1 MMGAVR
7 MNRKKVLAACA
18 GLSTAMLLIPQGTVL
33 AAYSSTG
40 DSGVNVVDYIENRR
54 RGERENRLSEAQKE
68 LQKDAAEMVS
78 ELRDPID
85 PAKPL
90 PVAVEGD
97 DMLYDE
103 RTGDVYAKGN
113 VRITE
118 IDARRFTS
126 DEMTGNLKEQEV
138 NVPGKGH
145 MLQVPNAVGKKNGG
159 KLSQP
164 ADLEGYRIVYNYGT
178 QKGSMEEA
186 KGKIGKYYVYGKR
199 IEFYPERVL
208 VYDGYATRC
217 GAKTPDYRLTGS
229 LIEVYPQKEMIIHNM
244 SLKVKNSTIYSE
256 KEHHVDISP
265 EAQRDTTYPR
275 VGYSNSDGFWMS
287 YRLQYDLASRLDAF
301 ADLVYYTKHGMRNV
315 YGIEWRNAG
324 SYASVQYGR
333 YVDGDDNWIKK
344 KPTFLYSYSHRIG
357 DLPLSYGLS
366 FEMGRWE
373 NKGITSTHTK
383 YGLSLTPDTIYL
395 GSKKVRLN
403 LGVGYSITRESY
415 DKSRVD
421 GFSYNGVVVDEFSDN
436 FALYAGY
443 YYSRSNKQNAL
454 FNYGLSDYSRKG
466 VAGMSIG
473 ITPRDRIVFGTE
485 FNMAT
490 HSLKDVDYYW
500 FHDMH
505 CVQMILRYREKRDQW
520 HVTFQFTP
528 W

>member
-1 MMGAVR
+1 

-18 GLSTAMLLIPQGTVL
+18 GLSTAMLLIPQGTAL
-33 AAYSSTG
+33 AAYSSTS
-40 DSGVNVVDYIENRR
+40 DSGVSVVDYIENRR
-54 RGERENRLSEAQKE
+54 RGERENRLSEDQNE
-68 LQKDAAEMVS
+68 LRKDAAEMVS
-78 ELRDPID
+78 ELRGPID
-85 PAKPL
+85 PTKPL

-118 IDARRFTS
+118 IDARRFTG
-126 DEMTGNLKEQEV
+126 DEAMGNLKEQEI

-145 MLQVPNAVGKKNGG
+145 MLQVPNAIGKKKGG

-186 KGKIGKYYVYGKR
+186 KGKIGKYYVYGKK

-244 SLKVKNSTIYSE
+244 NLKVKNATIYSE

-265 EAQRDTTYPR
+265 NANNNPTYPR
-275 VGYSNSDGFWMS
+275 VGYSNSDGVWIS
-287 YRLQYDLASRLDAF
+287 YRFQYDIARRVDAF

-315 YGIEWRNAG
+315 YGLEWRNAG
-324 SYASVQYGR
+324 NYASVQYGH
-333 YVDGDDNWIKK
+333 YIDGNDNWIKK
-344 KPTFLYSYSHRIG
+344 EPTFLYSYSNRIG
-357 DLPLSYGLS
+357 DLPLSYTLS
-366 FEMGRWE
+366 FEKGRWS
-373 NKGITSTHTK
+373 NKGVKSTHTK
-383 YGLSLTPDTIYL
+383 YGVSLSHDTIYL
-395 GSKKVRLN
+395 GSRKVRLN
-403 LGVGYSITRESY
+403 LGVGYSITNESY
-415 DKSRVD
+415 NHSRVD
-421 GFSYNGVVVDEFSDN
+421 GFNYNGILVDEMDDN

-443 YYSRSNKQNAL
+443 YYSHATVQNSL
-454 FNYGLSDYSRKG
+454 FNYDASDYSTKG
-466 VAGMSIG
+466 VAGVSLG
-473 ITPRDRIVFGTE
+473 ITPRDRLVVGTE
-485 FNMAT
+485 FNLKDNV
-490 HSLKDVDYYW
+490 LKDVDYYW

-505 CVQMILRYREKRDQW
+505 CVQFILRYREKRDQW

>member
-1 MMGAVR
+1 

-18 GLSTAMLLIPQGTVL
+18 GLSTAMLLIPQGTAL
-33 AAYSSTG
+33 AAYSSTS
-40 DSGVNVVDYIENRR
+40 DSGVSVVDYIENRR
-54 RGERENRLSEAQKE
+54 RGERENRLSEDQKE

-78 ELRDPID
+78 ELHGPID
-85 PAKPL
+85 PTKPL

-118 IDARRFTS
+118 IDARRFTG
-126 DEMTGNLKEQEV
+126 DEAMGNLKEQEI

-145 MLQVPNAVGKKNGG
+145 MLQVPNAIGKKKGG

-186 KGKIGKYYVYGKR
+186 KGKIGKYYVYGKK

-244 SLKVKNSTIYSE
+244 NLKVKNATIYSE

-265 EAQRDTTYPR
+265 NANNNPTYPR
-275 VGYSNSDGFWMS
+275 VGYSNSDGVWIS
-287 YRLQYDLASRLDAF
+287 YRFQYDIARRVDAF

-315 YGIEWRNAG
+315 YGLEWRNAG
-324 SYASVQYGR
+324 NYASVQYGH
-333 YVDGDDNWIKK
+333 YIDGNDNWIKK
-344 KPTFLYSYSHRIG
+344 EPTFLYSYTNRIG
-357 DLPLSYGLS
+357 DLPLSYTLS
-366 FEMGRWE
+366 FEKGRWS
-373 NKGITSTHTK
+373 NKGVKSTHTK
-383 YGLSLTPDTIYL
+383 YGVSLSHDTIYL
-395 GSKKVRLN
+395 GSRKVRLN
-403 LGVGYSITRESY
+403 LGVGYSIINESY
-415 DKSRVD
+415 NHSRVD
-421 GFSYNGVVVDEFSDN
+421 GFNYNGILVDEMDDN

-443 YYSRSNKQNAL
+443 YYSHSTVQNSL
-454 FNYGLSDYSRKG
+454 FNYDASDYSTKG
-466 VAGMSIG
+466 VAGVSLG
-473 ITPRDRIVFGTE
+473 ITPRDRLVVGTE
-485 FNMAT
+485 FNLKDNV
-490 HSLKDVDYYW
+490 LKDVDYYW

-505 CVQMILRYREKRDQW
+505 CVQMILRYRDRRDQW

>member
-1 MMGAVR
+1 

-18 GLSTAMLLIPQGTVL
+18 GLSTAMLLIPQGTAL
-33 AAYSSTG
+33 AAYSSTS
-40 DSGVNVVDYIENRR
+40 DSGVSVVDYIENRR
-54 RGERENRLSEAQKE
+54 RGERENRLSEDQNE
-68 LQKDAAEMVS
+68 LRKDAAEMVS
-78 ELRDPID
+78 ELRGPID
-85 PAKPL
+85 PTKPL

-118 IDARRFTS
+118 IDARRFTG
-126 DEMTGNLKEQEV
+126 DEAMGNLKEQEI

-145 MLQVPNAVGKKNGG
+145 MLQVPNAIGKKKGG

-186 KGKIGKYYVYGKR
+186 KGKLGKYYVYGKK

-244 SLKVKNSTIYSE
+244 NLKVKNATIYSE

-265 EAQRDTTYPR
+265 NANNNPTYPR
-275 VGYSNSDGFWMS
+275 VGYSNSDGVWIS
-287 YRLQYDLASRLDAF
+287 YRFQYDIARRVDAF

-315 YGIEWRNAG
+315 YGLEWRNAG
-324 SYASVQYGR
+324 NYASVQYGH
-333 YVDGDDNWIKK
+333 YIDGNDNWIKK
-344 KPTFLYSYSHRIG
+344 EPTFLYSYSNRIG
-357 DLPLSYGLS
+357 DLPLSYTLS
-366 FEMGRWE
+366 FEKGRWS
-373 NKGITSTHTK
+373 NKGVKSTHTK
-383 YGLSLTPDTIYL
+383 YGVSLSHDTIYL
-395 GSKKVRLN
+395 GSRKVRLN
-403 LGVGYSITRESY
+403 LGVGYSITNESY
-415 DKSRVD
+415 NHSRVD
-421 GFSYNGVVVDEFSDN
+421 GFNYNGILVDEMDDN

-443 YYSRSNKQNAL
+443 YYSHSTIQNSL
-454 FNYGLSDYSRKG
+454 FNYDASDYSTKG
-466 VAGMSIG
+466 VAGVSLG
-473 ITPRDRIVFGTE
+473 ITPRDRLVVGTE
-485 FNMAT
+485 FNLKDNV
-490 HSLKDVDYYW
+490 LKDVDYYW

-505 CVQMILRYREKRDQW
+505 CVQMILRYRDRRDQW

>member
-1 MMGAVR
+1 

-18 GLSTAMLLIPQGTVL
+18 GLSTAMLLIPQGTAL
-33 AAYSSTG
+33 AAYSSTS
-40 DSGVNVVDYIENRR
+40 DSGVSVVDYIENRR
-54 RGERENRLSEAQKE
+54 RGERENRLSEDQNE
-68 LQKDAAEMVS
+68 LRKDAAEMVS
-78 ELRDPID
+78 ELRGPID
-85 PAKPL
+85 PTKPL

-118 IDARRFTS
+118 IDARRFTG
-126 DEMTGNLKEQEV
+126 DEAMGNLKEQEI

-145 MLQVPNAVGKKNGG
+145 MLQVPNAIGKKKGG

-164 ADLEGYRIVYNYGT
+164 ADLEGYRVVYNYGT

-186 KGKIGKYYVYGKR
+186 KGKIGKYYVYGKK

-244 SLKVKNSTIYSE
+244 NLKVKNATIYSE

-265 EAQRDTTYPR
+265 NANNNPTYPR
-275 VGYSNSDGFWMS
+275 VGYSNSDGVWIS
-287 YRLQYDLASRLDAF
+287 YRFQYDIARRVDAF

-315 YGIEWRNAG
+315 YGLEWRNAG
-324 SYASVQYGR
+324 NYASVQYGH
-333 YVDGDDNWIKK
+333 YIDGNDNWIKK
-344 KPTFLYSYSHRIG
+344 EPTFLYSYSNRIG
-357 DLPLSYGLS
+357 DLPLSYTLS
-366 FEMGRWE
+366 FEKGRWS
-373 NKGITSTHTK
+373 NKGVKSTHTK
-383 YGLSLTPDTIYL
+383 YGVSLSHDTIYL
-395 GSKKVRLN
+395 GSRKVRLN
-403 LGVGYSITRESY
+403 LGVGYSITNESY
-415 DKSRVD
+415 NHSRVD
-421 GFSYNGVVVDEFSDN
+421 GFNYNGILVDEMDDN

-443 YYSRSNKQNAL
+443 YYSHSTVQNSL
-454 FNYGLSDYSRKG
+454 FNYDASDYSTKG
-466 VAGMSIG
+466 VAGVSLG
-473 ITPRDRIVFGTE
+473 ITPRDRLVVGTE
-485 FNMAT
+485 FNLKDNV
-490 HSLKDVDYYW
+490 LKDVDYYW

-505 CVQMILRYREKRDQW
+505 CAQIVLRYRAKRDSW
-520 HVTFQFTP
+520 HVSWAFTP